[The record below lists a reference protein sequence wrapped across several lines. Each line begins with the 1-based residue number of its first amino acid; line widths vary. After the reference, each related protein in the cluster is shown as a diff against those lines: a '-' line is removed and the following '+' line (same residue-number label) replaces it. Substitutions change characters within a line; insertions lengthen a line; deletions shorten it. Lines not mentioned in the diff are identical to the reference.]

1 MTISPTDPRFMAVV
15 DMVRRTGC
23 AEFQLRY
30 SDDKV
35 PTVWMAVARY
45 RRGPDGRPRATG
57 PVDTFDAGAGPDPYT
72 AVCRLLDQVVDGGT
86 CVHCGRP
93 TGFSDD
99 PEHLPLGDVVCWYQ
113 FDPSTAKIVRGCA
126 A

>member
-1 MTISPTDPRFMAVV
+1 MIDPRDPRFLAVV

-30 SDDKV
+30 SDDEE

-45 RRGPDGRPRATG
+45 RRGADGRPQSTG
-57 PVDTFDAGAGPDPYT
+57 EINAFDAGAGADPYM
-72 AVCRLLDQVVDGGT
+72 AVCRLLDQVVDGGA

-93 TGFSDD
+93 TGFSPD
-99 PEHLPLGDVVCWYQ
+99 PDSLPMGDFVCWYQ
-113 FDPSTAKIVRGCA
+113 YDPSTEKIVKGCA